1 MKLIILNLFER
12 FDPSIY
18 FIYNFQFNWIYI
30 FSPLIIFRN
39 NYWLIPSRINIL
51 INKFIIILYNEY
63 SKSIYKNSISN
74 IYLFL
79 SLIIYI
85 IIINFFRLF
94 PYIFSTTRHLL
105 FNLSISLSL
114 WIGFFI
120 YLLFNY
126 PIKFFIHLVPINS
139 PKLLIHFIVI
149 IELIR
154 LLIRP
159 LTLSIRLSSNLISGH
174 LILILLRNFIINWLI
189 IFPLSI
195 LINNILLILEISI
208 SIIQAYVFSIL
219 LTLYFKES
227 N

>member
-1 MKLIILNLFER
+1 MKLIILNLFKR

-30 FSPLIIFRN
+30 FLRLIIFRN

-51 INKFIIILYNEY
+51 INKFILILYNEY

-114 WIGFFI
+114 RIRFFI
-120 YLLFNY
+120 YSLLNY
-126 PIKFFIHLVPINS
+126 TIKFFTHLAPINA
-139 PKLLIHFIVI
+139 PKLLTHFIVI

-174 LILILLRNFIINWLI
+174 LIL
-189 IFPLSI
+189 
-195 LINNILLILEISI
+195 
-208 SIIQAYVFSIL
+208 
-219 LTLYFKES
+219 
-227 N
+227 